1 LEDLSHMSPSQAAAF
16 KVETGLP
23 PIPGLAEL
31 WERATGRTQTRP
43 PHDMAARVVLDT
55 LGLGLEQTFTYLR
68 ERPEF
73 DEFKA
78 WILDTVGQPD
88 PMTVAR
94 YRAWLD
100 REPVPESAHRRL
112 RAIEEAGPVFD
123 AADLAH
129 WEAEGYVILRHAITS
144 DQAKAAEAL
153 LWRRLEASAD
163 DPESWY
169 APRTNG
175 IMIQLFQDPALEAA
189 RRSPRV
195 HKAFAQLWGTAD
207 LWMTID
213 RMSFNPPERPGRK
226 FPGPDLHW
234 DVSLML
240 PMSFATQG
248 ILYLTDTSAD
258 QGALQVVP
266 GFHHRLAT
274 WLESIGDADPRRIDL
289 KAEARTIAAGAG
301 DLIIWRQEL
310 PHGASPNTTERP
322 RMAQYVN
329 MYSAD
334 LESHPV
340 WR

>member
-1 LEDLSHMSPSQAAAF
+1 ML
-16 KVETGLP
+16 
-23 PIPGLAEL
+23 
-31 WERATGRTQTRP
+31 
-43 PHDMAARVVLDT
+43 LDT
-55 LGLGLEQTFTYLR
+55 LGLGLEQTYTYLR
-68 ERPEF
+68 QHPDYAAFE
-73 DEFKA
+73 A
-78 WILDTVGQPD
+78 WILDTAGLPD
-88 PMTVAR
+88 PLTIAR
-94 YRAWLD
+94 YHAWLD
-100 REPVPESAHRRL
+100 HGPAPDAIAQRL
-112 RAIEEAGPVFD
+112 RTIEEAASVFD

-129 WEAEGYVILRHAITS
+129 WEAEGYVILRHAITAE
-144 DQAKAAEAL
+144 QAKAAEAL
-153 LWRRLEASAD
+153 LWRRLEARAD

-169 APRTNG
+169 GPRTNG

-240 PMSFATQG
+240 PMPFATQG

-266 GFHHRLAT
+266 GFHHRLKG
-274 WLESIGDADPRRIDL
+274 WLESIGDANPREIDL

-310 PHGASPNTTERP
+310 PHGASPNTTDRP

-329 MYSAD
+329 MYSGD